1 MKDDFVYGKPK
12 LDLYYLGIKSEHK
25 DVEFD
30 GTKKPFQLI
39 KWFTHFLYTNFQFL
53 RNYAFYNIL
62 I

>member
-1 MKDDFVYGKPK
+1 
-12 LDLYYLGIKSEHK
+12 LYYLGLKSEHK

-39 KWFTHFLYTNFQFL
+39 KWFIHFLYPNFQFF
-53 RNYAFYNIL
+53 RKYAFYNIL